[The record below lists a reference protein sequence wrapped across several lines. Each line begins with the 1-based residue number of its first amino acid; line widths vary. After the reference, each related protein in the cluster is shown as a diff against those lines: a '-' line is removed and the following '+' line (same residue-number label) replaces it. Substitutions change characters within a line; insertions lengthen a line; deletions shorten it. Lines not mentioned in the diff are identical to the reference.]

1 MTFRNDKP
9 ARPLVWLKPI
19 GHLFRKGELTM
30 PAFRLLGLIAAMV
43 LASSACA
50 LAQTNMSPALTQDLR
65 DVDVQKQLIA
75 LGVLDATAGRAS
87 GPDLGNAVAWFRKA
101 YQFAGGTGPLTPAE
115 RQKLKESYDKFI
127 ARTGL
132 QTVTYTDAA
141 TDTVAKLRV
150 PAAFV
155 GTTPQKMLG
164 DEGREWWEYHDNT
177 DNKVSVGPEIHLLAK
192 FTPIALFR
200 ERIMNEPLKY
210 KHLHLTSEEFAAEGE
225 VAGDD
230 GGYVSSNLVLTS
242 KDRLKGVFVRYAKLA
257 PKLFEVPEFLAPV
270 VATEPVSAS
279 EATTDPK
286 DRAWQLLMQGV
297 ANLVMT
303 EFPFEDNGWHRV
315 STRPCP
321 PAASGV
327 QRILFGTDRTA
338 TGALNQKGGA
348 VADPNSLFDN
358 TPGNQLH
365 LGCAY
370 VSVPNKEVKKSGD
383 LGESRITDFH
393 LLHSTK
399 KADIGDQLFLADEV
413 AETSQTTNRFAGRLD
428 RARVAPRVNTRMN
441 ASGDTASS
449 ALVFIHGYN
458 TSFKDALFTVAQIVS
473 ATDYPG
479 RIYMYS
485 WPSAA
490 SMFGYIGD
498 MDKAEQAEPFLQS
511 FMKLL
516 MRDADIDAI
525 DILVH
530 SMGSQSAL
538 RALSALRSVFETE
551 RQGTARQQAIRIGQ
565 IMFAAPDVAMPVF
578 DQKIRRIAPYAD
590 RVTVYASMTDAAL
603 LASKILRSGAGR
615 MGQLNDNGEPLLVEV
630 GNVHLIDATGKE
642 QWWRLDR
649 IMSGYG
655 HDYFLQ
661 SPGVRADI
669 QQILKS
675 VGQQDAIT
683 PKERSPE
690 RFEEKRYSENSKWRF
705 WRLNDK

>member
-1 MTFRNDKP
+1 
-9 ARPLVWLKPI
+9 
-19 GHLFRKGELTM
+19 M
-30 PAFRLLGLIAAMV
+30 PALRLLSLIAAMI
-43 LASSACA
+43 LAPSACA
-50 LAQTNMSPALTQDLR
+50 WAQTNMSPALTQDLR
-65 DVDVQKQLIA
+65 DAEVQKQLIS

-87 GPDLGNAVAWFRKA
+87 GADLGDAVAWFRKA
-101 YQFAGGTGPLTPAE
+101 YQFAGGTGPLTPDE

-132 QTVTYTDAA
+132 QTVTYTDA
-141 TDTVAKLRV
+141 DTNTVMKLHV

-155 GTTPQKMLG
+155 GTSPQKIVG
-164 DEGREWWEYHDNT
+164 DKDRVWWEYRDST
-177 DNKVSVGPEIHLLAK
+177 DNKVSVGPEIHMLSE

-200 ERIMNEPLKY
+200 ERIMNESLKY

-225 VAGDD
+225 VAGGD
-230 GGYVSSNLVLTS
+230 GGYVSSNMVLTS
-242 KDRLKGVFVRYAKLA
+242 KDRLKGVFVRYAKL
-257 PKLFEVPEFLAPV
+257 PTGLFEVPDFLAPV

-279 EATTDPK
+279 EAIPDPK
-286 DRAWQLLMQGV
+286 NRAWQLLMQGV
-297 ANLVMT
+297 ANLVIS
-303 EFPFEDNGWHRV
+303 EFPFEKDNGWDRV

-321 PAASGV
+321 PATSGV
-327 QRILFGTDRTA
+327 KRILFGTDRNA
-338 TGALNQKGGA
+338 TGALKQSGA

-370 VSVPNKEVKKSGD
+370 VSVPDKEVKKSGD
-383 LGESRITDFH
+383 LGESKITDFH
-393 LLHSTK
+393 LLHSTN
-399 KADIGDQLFLADEV
+399 KADIGDQLFLTDEV
-413 AETSQTTNRFAGRLD
+413 AETAQTTNRFAGRAD
-428 RARVAPRVNTRMN
+428 RARVAPRVNTRAN
-441 ASGDTASS
+441 TGGVTTASS

-458 TSFKDALFTVAQIVS
+458 TSFKDALFTAAQIAA

-479 RIYMYS
+479 RVYMYS

-551 RQGTARQQAIRIGQ
+551 RQGVARQQAIRIGQ

-603 LASKILRSGAGR
+603 LASKVLRSGAGR
-615 MGQLNDNGEPLLVEV
+615 MGQLNDNKEPLLVEV
-630 GNVHLIDATGKE
+630 ENVHVIDATGKE
-642 QWWRLDR
+642 NWWRLDR

-661 SPGVRADI
+661 SPGVLADI
-669 QQILKS
+669 QKILKS
-675 VGQQDAIT
+675 VGKEDGTT
-683 PKERSPE
+683 PKERSPDWFDE
-690 RFEEKRYSENSKWRF
+690 QLYSENTDNKKWRF
-705 WRLNDK
+705 WRLKDK